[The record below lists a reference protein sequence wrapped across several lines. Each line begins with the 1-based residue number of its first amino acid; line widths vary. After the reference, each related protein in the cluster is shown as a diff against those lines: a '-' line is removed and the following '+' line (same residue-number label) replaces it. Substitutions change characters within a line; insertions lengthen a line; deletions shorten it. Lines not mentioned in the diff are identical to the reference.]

1 MNCKWISD
9 PADIVI
15 QGCKIK
21 RPFFYLGEA
30 FPIYKK
36 KRLVGEFGRRTRI
49 QYLKDPVI
57 NPELPISESNTR
69 KRVVVSYLEMD
80 PSLRC
85 LYLKWMS
92 GENVISKTPESII
105 AFYLWGISLRVFCDD
120 ECKKKEIDLIFK
132 HLKELRLECEGFR
145 WKTKA
150 IVIQKI
156 DLLLSYIS
164 IKHYPKRRAAYKEFQ
179 HIRQNLVIERIAS
192 SRVDKLEDAYDV
204 WFEFFHHEKAI
215 ERFSITTL
223 KEWWSIACDEVRNS
237 QRQKSWLPTTLKLNF
252 RDLGTEAGFYPV
264 RNSLDTSILQ
274 YSDEAIDFYTQIY
287 KCDIEFHECY
297 RRYRAG
303 YLVRKPSP
311 ADSTAKKKR
320 EGSLKKTNFSYQQA
334 LSKPKEAILSP
345 AQKGAKDLRAKLS
358 SDFQF
363 ISIRKIMEDAGYGRP
378 NRQILTSKLKDL
390 YQGFLSEGL
399 GMAPAPSF
407 VSRNYQ
413 IDDEVVVF
421 ERAVQEKY
429 EPDYLYDFIDVFL
442 KLAAYISQ
450 GTITNCERSFIL
462 NLIATKDKRVGNQK
476 QLYAYFLWYLRN
488 IRSITNDIKQSINN
502 DLNQKGKE
510 AVAKQLIEYV
520 ESDLDTMFT
529 KEHMLANVLPLL
541 TSKQMTISEI
551 KRNEALVTL
560 NLNKLGKI
568 KEDTEVAQSFL
579 SDIFIDNEPVSTP
592 ISKDFEY
599 KSILEIILSK
609 QRWDREEINALC
621 KRNGYILGSLL
632 EKLNDY
638 SYSKVD
644 DAIIEDEGNILYVNQ
659 EYKDE
664 LLCAQ

>member
-1 MNCKWISD
+1 
-9 PADIVI
+9 
-15 QGCKIK
+15 
-21 RPFFYLGEA
+21 
-30 FPIYKK
+30 
-36 KRLVGEFGRRTRI
+36 
-49 QYLKDPVI
+49 
-57 NPELPISESNTR
+57 
-69 KRVVVSYLEMD
+69 
-80 PSLRC
+80 
-85 LYLKWMS
+85 
-92 GENVISKTPESII
+92 
-105 AFYLWGISLRVFCDD
+105 
-120 ECKKKEIDLIFK
+120 
-132 HLKELRLECEGFR
+132 
-145 WKTKA
+145 
-150 IVIQKI
+150 
-156 DLLLSYIS
+156 
-164 IKHYPKRRAAYKEFQ
+164 
-179 HIRQNLVIERIAS
+179 
-192 SRVDKLEDAYDV
+192 
-204 WFEFFHHEKAI
+204 
-215 ERFSITTL
+215 
-223 KEWWSIACDEVRNS
+223 
-237 QRQKSWLPTTLKLNF
+237 
-252 RDLGTEAGFYPV
+252 
-264 RNSLDTSILQ
+264 
-274 YSDEAIDFYTQIY
+274 
-287 KCDIEFHECY
+287 
-297 RRYRAG
+297 
-303 YLVRKPSP
+303 
-311 ADSTAKKKR
+311 
-320 EGSLKKTNFSYQQA
+320 
-334 LSKPKEAILSP
+334 
-345 AQKGAKDLRAKLS
+345 
-358 SDFQF
+358 
-363 ISIRKIMEDAGYGRP
+363 
-378 NRQILTSKLKDL
+378 
-390 YQGFLSEGL
+390 
-399 GMAPAPSF
+399 MAPAPSF
-407 VSRNYQ
+407 ISRNYQ

-421 ERAVQEKY
+421 QRTVQEKY

-462 NLIATKDKRVGNQK
+462 KLIATKDKRVGNQK

-568 KEDTEVAQSFL
+568 KEDTEVVQSFL
-579 SDIFIDNEPVSTP
+579 SDIFVDDELASTP

-609 QRWDREEINALC
+609 QRWDREELNALC